1 MSTTDVGLS
10 FANKE
15 GCTPLDLAF
24 LSLHPEV
31 ICMKG
36 PREWIYFDLLHGG
49 GDFGV
54 GGWDRLAGNLV
65 EPNWEKE
72 SERVGKSAS
81 MLALSV
87 LILNASFL
95 VPFSVLNRMDKWG
108 VDLDQLQGVRA
119 VLFQTFVVFDSI
131 AFACSVMATYFCAC
145 AGFAM
150 LDGLTRLKNL
160 MSGTFYVIMAA
171 PALIVA
177 VALALYVVLP
187 SMSFALPII
196 VAGFGILLR
205 FVYSFFKS
213 KIASIGAHLLA
224 VQARV
229 GFPELARILFQRS
242 AIKPPWVVPSA
253 STRLFWLAAAVFSV
267 YFIPTS
273 VVLVF
278 QQNSSV

>member
-95 VPFSVLNRMDKWG
+95 VPDRK
-108 VDLDQLQGVRA
+108 
-119 VLFQTFVVFDSI
+119 
-131 AFACSVMATYFCAC
+131 
-145 AGFAM
+145 
-150 LDGLTRLKNL
+150 
-160 MSGTFYVIMAA
+160 
-171 PALIVA
+171 
-177 VALALYVVLP
+177 
-187 SMSFALPII
+187 
-196 VAGFGILLR
+196 
-205 FVYSFFKS
+205 
-213 KIASIGAHLLA
+213 
-224 VQARV
+224 
-229 GFPELARILFQRS
+229 
-242 AIKPPWVVPSA
+242 
-253 STRLFWLAAAVFSV
+253 
-267 YFIPTS
+267 S
-273 VVLVF
+273 VV
-278 QQNSSV
+278 